1 MVKMEVG
8 MLARSKAGHDRN
20 RLHVIDRIDA
30 EYVWLL
36 DGVHHTTENPKKK
49 KRRHVQVIHRYV
61 SSDSQNW
68 QEDKNV

>member
-1 MVKMEVG
+1 MVKMEAG

-20 RLHVIDRIDA
+20 RIYVIIRADA
-30 EYVWLL
+30 EYVWLA
-36 DGVHHTTENPKKK
+36 DGVHRTAENPKKK

-61 SSDSQNW
+61 SLDSQNW